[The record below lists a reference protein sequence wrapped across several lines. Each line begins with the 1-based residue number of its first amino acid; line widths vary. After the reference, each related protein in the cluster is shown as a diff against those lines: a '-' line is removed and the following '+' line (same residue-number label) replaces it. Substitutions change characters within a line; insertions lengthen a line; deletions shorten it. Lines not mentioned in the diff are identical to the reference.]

1 MGVGFESGF
10 NSASC
15 LKSPKTPRHPFF
27 LLVLKIFKDF
37 PEVGQAGAGGR
48 ERGRSLK
55 EPTSY
60 SSCDL
65 WRV

>member
-15 LKSPKTPRHPFF
+15 LKSPKTPWHPFF

-37 PEVGQAGAGGR
+37 PEGGR
-48 ERGRSLK
+48 GQEG
-55 EPTSY
+55 E
-60 SSCDL
+60 
-65 WRV
+65 